1 MSNIKDLLN
10 TIIQG
15 DCLEVLK
22 TFPDKSVDLI
32 FADEPYKISDKGK
45 FEIKEK
51 SYKRVNVEWDKAIID
66 RIWVDECARIL
77 KDGGAFYATGTFH
90 NIFSL
95 RDRFESNSSL
105 TFRNFITWFKP
116 NAMPFKFA
124 CLIGLY
130 AYSCEY
136 VLYYT
141 KGKTKT
147 FNYHELVNMNNGNQ
161 MRDLWI
167 IKTRQDTKT
176 GHPTQ
181 KPEALLSRIIQAN
194 SNKGDV
200 VLDPFMGS
208 GTTAIEAKRL
218 GRHFIGIELNPEY
231 VKIANKRLNFE
242 MLDFEEKDADT

>member
-1 MSNIKDLLN
+1 MSDIKDFLD

-51 SYKRVNVEWDKAIID
+51 SYKRVNVEWDKKLVD
-66 RIWVDECARIL
+66 RMWVDECARIL

-95 RDRFESNSSL
+95 RDRFESNSYL

-116 NAMPFKFA
+116 NAMPIKFA
-124 CLIGLY
+124 KQVGIF

-136 VLYYT
+136 VLYFS
-141 KGKTKT
+141 KGKPKT
-147 FNYHELVNMNNGNQ
+147 FNYDLLKDINNGNQ
-161 MRDLWI
+161 MRDLWVI
-167 IKTRQDTKT
+167 RTGQDKKT

-181 KPEALLSRIIQAN
+181 KPKELLRRIILASTN
-194 SNKGDV
+194 EGEL
-200 VLDPFMGS
+200 VLDPFVGS
-208 GTTAIEAKRL
+208 GTSVVVAKEL
-218 GRHFIGIELNPEY
+218 KRHFVGIDINPFY
-231 VKIANKRLNFE
+231 VKMTEDRLTSTLECDGLF
-242 MLDFEEKDADT
+242 